1 MANANTTSTQF
12 PANLPVF
19 RGEHYDRLC
28 AQMKVIFRF
37 QDVLEIVSDGVEDLA
52 AEANEAQRTLHR
64 EQKKKDGK
72 GLFIIHQCVDSN
84 IFEKIIEEETAKGA
98 WDTLKKI
105 YGGDEKLKK
114 ARGETISDL
123 QKVEKVLRALTAN
136 FDYIVVA
143 IEESKVLSDL
153 KLEELQASL
162 EAHEM
167 RLKQRTSEKK
177 VDPALQAKFTKK
189 GKEEGSKWNKG
200 KEKWKKKKNSVDAAS
215 KNSKNL
221 DDSNKHSKNSKKKV
235 NMKDVQ
241 CYCCEK
247 FGHYARNC
255 SENKDS
261 NQDGAQ
267 LARSDSDDA
276 MLMATTKMSED
287 KANVWYLDTGC
298 SNHMTGNKY
307 WFINLDES
315 ITRAIRFAD
324 NSQVNSEGIGS
335 QLLEKNYSVKMH
347 DKELKLFD
355 AKDKL
360 ILKAPL
366 SNNKTFQISINM
378 IDQQCLVT
386 TLNEDHN
393 WIWHHRYGHLNFRGL
408 NLLNLKKMVHD
419 LPHIKTPKQLCK
431 ECCIAKSARKAFKHD
446 LPMKSSQKLQL
457 IHSDVC
463 GPLEVQSMGGN
474 YYFLTFI
481 DEFTRYVWIY
491 MIEKKSEVF
500 TRFKKFKLQ
509 VERESECSIKKLRT
523 DGGGEYTSNEFAKFC
538 EQEGI
543 IHDITAP
550 YTPQHNGIAERK
562 NRSIMNMARSM
573 LKGKGMPN
581 RFWAEAAAT
590 SVYIINRCPTK
601 KLLDKTPYE
610 AWTGAKPSV
619 GHFKVFGSLCFRHV
633 PEQLR
638 RKRQDGQSR
647 DVQFDESKGWNW
659 SGKSVHNDV
668 ASSSVR
674 TVFEETVEMPIEVN
688 NLPDQPIRRS
698 TRGRV
703 EPARINDYE
712 RFLDHAVGQDGELL
726 EEAMLAEFEPINLNQ
741 AMNYSNWLEAMKEEI
756 HAIEKNKT
764 WYLVDKT
771 DKKAIDVK
779 WIYKL
784 KLRPNGEI
792 AKCKARLVA
801 RGFLQKAGIDFN
813 EVYAPVARLETIRIV
828 VAIAAYNGWKMHQ
841 LDVKSAFL
849 NGPLEEEVYVK
860 QPPGFEVKGQEQKV
874 YRLRKALYGLKQ
886 APRAWNKRIDGFLI
900 KIGFTKCVS
909 EHGVYVKGLSKLD
922 HIILCLYVD
931 DLLITGANEKE
942 IVKFKTSLMQEFEMY
957 DLGNLSYFLGM
968 EFKHTKKDVFL
979 HQKKYAED
987 ILNRFKMVNCNTA
1000 ITPMETGSKL
1010 SKSSTDELV
1019 DTTLYK
1025 QIIGSLRYLCNTRP
1039 DISHSVGLVS
1049 RFMEQ
1054 PRLCHLIAAKRIMRY
1069 IKGTIDH
1076 GILMPSQ
1083 KSTKG
1088 EISGHGY
1095 SNSDR
1100 GGDQDDKK
1108 STVGYL
1114 FMLGG
1119 ALICWSSKKQEIVA
1133 LSSCEAEYVA
1143 ASYAACQTFWIEML
1157 LEELMINNAVKVKLL
1172 VDNKSAIDLAN
1183 HPISHGR
1190 SKHIERRY
1198 HFLRD
1203 QVNREKLELEYCKSE
1218 IQLADI
1224 LTKPLKKARID
1235 ELKKLIWE

>member
-1 MANANTTSTQF
+1 MANANTTSNQF
-12 PANLPVF
+12 PTNLPVF
-19 RGEHYDRLC
+19 RGEHYDRWC

-37 QDVLEIVSDGVEDLA
+37 QDVLEIVNDGVEDLV
-52 AEANEAQRTLHR
+52 
-64 EQKKKDGK
+64 
-72 GLFIIHQCVDSN
+72 CVDSN

-98 WDTLKKI
+98 RDTLKKI

-114 ARGETISDL
+114 VKLQALRKQYEMTQMNEGETVSDFFSRLVTLTNQMKACGETITDL

-143 IEESKVLSDL
+143 IEESKVLSDM

-177 VDPALQAKFTKK
+177 VDQALQAKFTKK

-200 KEKWKKKKNSVDAAS
+200 KEKWRKKKNNADAES
-215 KNSKNL
+215 KNSKNP
-221 DDSNKHSKNSKKKV
+221 DDSNKHNKNSKKKV
-235 NMKDVQ
+235 NMSEVQ

-255 SENKDS
+255 PVNKDS
-261 NQDGAQ
+261 KKDEAQ
-267 LARSDSDDA
+267 LAHSDSDDA

-287 KANVWYLDTGC
+287 KENVWYLDTRC
-298 SNHMTGNKY
+298 SNHMTGNKD

-315 ITRAIRFAD
+315 ITRGIRFAD
-324 NSQVNSEGIGS
+324 NSQVNSAGIGS
-335 QLLEKNYSVKMH
+335 ILVKRKDGQEVVITDVLYVPSMKSNLISICQLLEKNYSVEMH

-355 AKDKL
+355 AKDRL

-366 SNNKTFQISINM
+366 SNNKTFQVSINM

-386 TLNEDHN
+386 TVNEDQN
-393 WIWHHRYGHLNFRGL
+393 WIWHHRYGHLNFKSL
-408 NLLNLKKMVHD
+408 NLLNLKNMVHG
-419 LPHIKTPKQLCK
+419 LPHIKPPKQLCK

-463 GPLEVQSMGGN
+463 GPLEMQSMGGN
-474 YYFLTFI
+474 YYFLTFM
-481 DEFTRYVWIY
+481 DEFTRHVRIY

-500 TRFKKFKLQ
+500 TKFKKFKLQ

-523 DGGGEYTSNEFAKFC
+523 DGGGEYVSNEFAKFC

-543 IHDITAP
+543 IHEITAP

-638 RKRQDGQSR
+638 RKLDDRSQAM
-647 DVQFDESKGWNW
+647 FDESKGWNW
-659 SGKSVHNDV
+659 SGKTVHNDA

-674 TVFEETVEMPIEVN
+674 TVLEETVEMPIEVN
-688 NLPDQPIRRS
+688 NMPDQPTRRS
-698 TRGRV
+698 TRARV
-703 EPARINDYE
+703 RSVRLNDYE
-712 RFLDHAVGQDGELL
+712 RFPDHAIGQDGELL
-726 EEAMLAEFEPINLNQ
+726 EEAMLTESEPINLDQ
-741 AMNYSNWLEAMKEEI
+741 AMKDSNWLEAMKEEMN
-756 HAIEKNKT
+756 AIEKNKT

-792 AKCKARLVA
+792 AKYKARLVA
-801 RGFLQKAGIDFN
+801 RGFLKKVGIDFN
-813 EVYAPVARLETIRIV
+813 ER
-828 VAIAAYNGWKMHQ
+828 
-841 LDVKSAFL
+841 
-849 NGPLEEEVYVK
+849 
-860 QPPGFEVKGQEQKV
+860 
-874 YRLRKALYGLKQ
+874 
-886 APRAWNKRIDGFLI
+886 
-900 KIGFTKCVS
+900 
-909 EHGVYVKGLSKLD
+909 
-922 HIILCLYVD
+922 
-931 DLLITGANEKE
+931 
-942 IVKFKTSLMQEFEMY
+942 
-957 DLGNLSYFLGM
+957 
-968 EFKHTKKDVFL
+968 
-979 HQKKYAED
+979 QKKYAED
-987 ILNRFKMVNCNTA
+987 IFNKFKMVNCNTT
-1000 ITPMETGSKL
+1000 ITPMETCSKL

-1019 DTTLYK
+1019 DATLYK

-1054 PRLCHLIAAKRIMRY
+1054 PRSCHLIAAKRIMKY

-1088 EISGHGY
+1088 AISVHGY
-1095 SNSDR
+1095 SDSDW

-1108 STVGYL
+1108 STAGYL

-1119 ALICWSSKKQEIVA
+1119 ALICWSSKKQGIVA

-1143 ASYAACQTFWIEML
+1143 ASYAACQAVWIEML
-1157 LEELMINNAVKVKLL
+1157 LKELLINNAVKVKLL

-1183 HPISHGR
+1183 HPMSHGR

-1203 QVNREKLELEYCKSE
+1203 QVNRENLELEYCKSE

-1235 ELKKLIWE
+1235 ELKKLMGMDCLENLY

>member
-1 MANANTTSTQF
+1 MANANTTSNQF

-19 RGEHYDRLC
+19 RGEHYDRWC

-37 QDVLEIVSDGVEDLA
+37 QDVLEIVNDGVEDLA
-52 AEANEAQRTLHR
+52 ADANEAQRTLHR
-64 EQKKKDGK
+64 DQKKKD
-72 GLFIIHQCVDSN
+72 
-84 IFEKIIEEETAKGA
+84 A

-114 ARGETISDL
+114 VKLQALRKQYEMTQMNEGETVSDFFSRLVTLTNQMKACGETIIDL

-153 KLEELQASL
+153 KLEELQVSL

-177 VDPALQAKFTKK
+177 VDQALQAKFTKK

-200 KEKWKKKKNSVDAAS
+200 KEKWRKKKNNADAAS
-215 KNSKNL
+215 KNSKNP
-221 DDSNKHSKNSKKKV
+221 DDSNKHSKNSKK
-235 NMKDVQ
+235 
-241 CYCCEK
+241 
-247 FGHYARNC
+247 RNC
-255 SENKDS
+255 PENKDS
-261 NQDGAQ
+261 KRDEAQ
-267 LARSDSDDA
+267 LAHSDSDDA

-298 SNHMTGNKY
+298 SNHMTGNKD

-315 ITRAIRFAD
+315 ITRGIRFAD
-324 NSQVNSEGIGS
+324 NSQVNYEGIGS
-335 QLLEKNYSVKMH
+335 ILVKSEDGQEAVMTDVLYVPSMKSNLISIGQLLEKNYSVEMH

-355 AKDKL
+355 AKDRL

-386 TLNEDHN
+386 TVNEDQN
-393 WIWHHRYGHLNFRGL
+393 WIWHHRYGHLNFRSL
-408 NLLNLKKMVHD
+408 NLLNLKKMVHG

-431 ECCIAKSARKAFKHD
+431 ECCVAKPARKAFKHD

-481 DEFTRYVWIY
+481 DEFTRHVWIY

-500 TRFKKFKLQ
+500 TKFKKFKLQ

-523 DGGGEYTSNEFAKFC
+523 DGGGEYVSNEFAKFC
-538 EQEGI
+538 KE
-543 IHDITAP
+543 
-550 YTPQHNGIAERK
+550 
-562 NRSIMNMARSM
+562 
-573 LKGKGMPN
+573 MPN

-619 GHFKVFGSLCFRHV
+619 CHFKVFGSLCFRHV

-638 RKRQDGQSR
+638 RKLDDRSQAMVFLGYHSTGAYKLYSPTENKMIISR
-647 DVQFDESKGWNW
+647 DVQFDESNGWNW
-659 SGKSVHNDV
+659 SDKTVHNDA

-674 TVFEETVEMPIEVN
+674 TVLEETI
-688 NLPDQPIRRS
+688 
-698 TRGRV
+698 
-703 EPARINDYE
+703 
-712 RFLDHAVGQDGELL
+712 GQDTMSCQLKSYAGRI
-726 EEAMLAEFEPINLNQ
+726 EPINLDQ
-741 AMNYSNWLEAMKEEI
+741 AMNNSNWLEAMKEEI
-756 HAIEKNKT
+756 HAIEKNRT
-764 WYLVDKT
+764 WYLGDKT
-771 DKKAIDVK
+771 DKRAIDVK

-792 AKCKARLVA
+792 AKYKARLVS

-841 LDVKSAFL
+841 LDVESAFL

-909 EHGVYVKGLSKLD
+909 EHGLYVKGSSKLD
-922 HIILCLYVD
+922 HIIRCLYVD

-942 IVKFKTSLMQEFEMY
+942 ILKFKTSLMQEFEMS

-968 EFKHTKKDVFL
+968 EFKHTKKGVFL

-987 ILNRFKMVNCNTA
+987 ILNRFKMVNCNTT
-1000 ITPMETGSKL
+1000 ITPIETGSKL
-1010 SKSSTDELV
+1010 SKISTDELV
-1019 DTTLYK
+1019 DATLYK

-1054 PRLCHLIAAKRIMRY
+1054 PRRIMRY

-1088 EISGHGY
+1088 EISVHGY
-1095 SNSDR
+1095 SDSDW

-1108 STVGYL
+1108 STAGYL

-1119 ALICWSSKKQEIVA
+1119 ALICWSSKKQGIVA
-1133 LSSCEAEYVA
+1133 LSSCEAEYVV
-1143 ASYAACQTFWIEML
+1143 ASYAAF
-1157 LEELMINNAVKVKLL
+1157 KVKLL

-1183 HPISHGR
+1183 HPMR
-1190 SKHIERRY
+1190 V
-1198 HFLRD
+1198 F
-1203 QVNREKLELEYCKSE
+1203 
-1218 IQLADI
+1218 
-1224 LTKPLKKARID
+1224 
-1235 ELKKLIWE
+1235 

>member
-1 MANANTTSTQF
+1 MANANTTSNQF

-19 RGEHYDRLC
+19 RGEHYDRWC
-28 AQMKVIFRF
+28 AQMKVIFIF
-37 QDVLEIVSDGVEDLA
+37 QDVLEIVNDGVEDLVA
-52 AEANEAQRTLHR
+52 DANEAQRTLHR
-64 EQKKKDGK
+64 DQKKKDGK

-84 IFEKIIEEETAKGA
+84 IFEKIIEEEAAKGA
-98 WDTLKKI
+98 CDTLKKI

-114 ARGETISDL
+114 VKLQALRKQYEMTQMNEGETVSDFFSRLVTLTNQMKACGETITGL
-123 QKVEKVLRALTAN
+123 QKVEKVLRGLTAN

-153 KLEELQASL
+153 KLEDLQTSL

-177 VDPALQAKFTKK
+177 VDQALQAKFTKK
-189 GKEEGSKWNKG
+189 GKEEGSKWNRG
-200 KEKWKKKKNSVDAAS
+200 KEKWRKKKNNVDAAS
-215 KNSKNL
+215 KTSKNPY
-221 DDSNKHSKNSKKKV
+221 DSNKHSNNSKKKV
-235 NMKDVQ
+235 NLNEVQ

-247 FGHYARNC
+247 FGHYVRNC
-255 SENKDS
+255 PENKDS
-261 NQDGAQ
+261 KRDEAQ
-267 LARSDSDDA
+267 LAHSDSDDA
-276 MLMATTKMSED
+276 
-287 KANVWYLDTGC
+287 
-298 SNHMTGNKY
+298 Y

-315 ITRAIRFAD
+315 ITRGIRFAD

-335 QLLEKNYSVKMH
+335 ILVKRKDGQEAVITDVWPSQFQKFKHVKFEENGTWSSTYKNS
-347 DKELKLFD
+347 
-355 AKDKL
+355 
-360 ILKAPL
+360 KATMQRML
-366 SNNKTFQISINM
+366 HSKT
-378 IDQQCLVT
+378 
-386 TLNEDHN
+386 
-393 WIWHHRYGHLNFRGL
+393 
-408 NLLNLKKMVHD
+408 
-419 LPHIKTPKQLCK
+419 
-431 ECCIAKSARKAFKHD
+431 KSARKAFKHD

-463 GPLEVQSMGGN
+463 GPLEFQSMGGN

-481 DEFTRYVWIY
+481 DEFTRHVWIY

-500 TRFKKFKLQ
+500 TKFKKFKLQ

-538 EQEGI
+538 EQQDI
-543 IHDITAP
+543 IHEITAP
-550 YTPQHNGIAERK
+550 YTPQHNGIDERK

-581 RFWAEAAAT
+581 RLWAEAAAT

-601 KLLDKTPYE
+601 KLLDKTPYK

-638 RKRQDGQSR
+638 RKLDDRSQAMVFLGYHSTGAY
-647 DVQFDESKGWNW
+647 KL
-659 SGKSVHNDV
+659 
-668 ASSSVR
+668 VR
-674 TVFEETVEMPIEVN
+674 TVLEETVEMPIEVN
-688 NLPDQPIRRS
+688 YMPNQPTRRS
-698 TRGRV
+698 TRARV
-703 EPARINDYE
+703 ESVRLNDYE
-712 RFLDHAVGQDGELL
+712 RFPDHAIRQDGELL
-726 EEAMLAEFEPINLNQ
+726 EEAMLAESEPINLDQ
-741 AMNYSNWLEAMKEEI
+741 AMKDSNWLEAMKEEMN
-756 HAIEKNKT
+756 AIEMNKI

-792 AKCKARLVA
+792 AKYKARC
-801 RGFLQKAGIDFN
+801 
-813 EVYAPVARLETIRIV
+813 
-828 VAIAAYNGWKMHQ
+828 
-841 LDVKSAFL
+841 VKFAFL

-909 EHGVYVKGLSKLD
+909 EHGVYVKGSSKLD
-922 HIILCLYVD
+922 HIILCLYVND
-931 DLLITGANEKE
+931 PLITGANEKE
-942 IVKFKTSLMQEFEMY
+942 ILKFKTNLMQEFEMS

-968 EFKHTKKDVFL
+968 EFKHTKKGVFL
-979 HQKKYAED
+979 HQKKYVED
-987 ILNRFKMVNCNTA
+987 ILNRFKMVNCNTT

-1019 DTTLYK
+1019 DATLYK
-1025 QIIGSLRYLCNTRP
+1025 QIIGPLRYLCNIRP

-1054 PRLCHLIAAKRIMRY
+1054 PRTCHLIATKRIMRY

-1076 GILMPSQ
+1076 EILMPSQ

-1088 EISGHGY
+1088 EISVHGY
-1095 SNSDR
+1095 SDYDW

-1108 STVGYL
+1108 STAGYL

-1119 ALICWSSKKQEIVA
+1119 ALICWTSKKQGIVA
-1133 LSSCEAEYVA
+1133 LSSCEAEYV
-1143 ASYAACQTFWIEML
+1143 
-1157 LEELMINNAVKVKLL
+1157 KLL
-1172 VDNKSAIDLAN
+1172 VDNKYAIDLAN
-1183 HPISHGR
+1183 HPMSHGR
-1190 SKHIERRY
+1190 SKHIEMRY
-1198 HFLRD
+1198 HFLKD

-1224 LTKPLKKARID
+1224 LTKPLKKARIY
-1235 ELKKLIWE
+1235 ELKKLMGMDCLENLY